1 VVTRGL
7 FFGSAFIRERI
18 VKTFKRKLSGLVVGL
33 VLGAGLVAQAG
44 ATTVN
49 LTADG
54 QWHEFDVDSFNAVS
68 GGLEWIDYTDGSALS
83 FHIENTSAMLLTVV
97 DAGFA
102 GDTFSIT
109 DNGVALGA
117 TSAAGSNYPTSI
129 GLDFDAA
136 LANPLY
142 SKGTFLLAPG
152 SHTISGSLL
161 TSAVSEFG
169 DIDATVGA
177 VTLLAAPVPEP
188 AQWATLVA
196 GLFMFSFAHRARNS
210 KK

>member
-1 VVTRGL
+1 MSAGISSGL
-7 FFGSAFIRERI
+7 HSFQERI
-18 VKTFKRKLSGLVVGL
+18 VKTFKRSLSGLVVAL
-33 VLGAGLVAQAG
+33 VLGTGLVAQAS
-44 ATTVN
+44 ATTVD

-54 QWHEFDVDSFNAVS
+54 LWHEFDVDSLSAIS

-83 FHIENTSAMLLTVV
+83 FHINNSAAMLLTVV

-109 DNGVALGA
+109 DNGVALGT

-136 LANPLY
+136 LASPLY
-142 SKGTFLLAPG
+142 SKGSFLLAPG
-152 SHTISGSLL
+152 SHTITGALL

-169 DIDATVGA
+169 DIDATVGG
-177 VTLLAAPVPEP
+177 VTLQAAPVPEP
-188 AQWATLVA
+188 AQWATLIA
-196 GLFMFSFAHRARNS
+196 GLFMFSFAQRARNS
-210 KK
+210 RK